1 MRKYDN
7 LLIHS
12 SSIQA
17 APIFNLLMK
26 VAFKIELLKQITTIS
41 RFFHPCMFCILFLC
55 PYMNSIYFKYLYI
68 CAGYHGMHVDYPEVR
83 AYILYFLQPKSSVW
97 NTDME
102 VNGSST
108 IESVSHFWSLQSN
121 NDNRIMYSDQEGT
134 KITAS

>member
-1 MRKYDN
+1 MCAIW
-7 LLIHS
+7 LIYTS
-12 SSIQA
+12 STYISFTNECCIQ
-17 APIFNLLMK
+17 
-26 VAFKIELLKQITTIS
+26 IELLKQITTIS

-55 PYMNSIYFKYLYI
+55 PYMNYIYFKYLYI
-68 CAGYHGMHVDYPEVR
+68 CTGYHGMHVDYPEVR

-121 NDNRIMYSDQEGT
+121 NDNRIMYSDQEGM